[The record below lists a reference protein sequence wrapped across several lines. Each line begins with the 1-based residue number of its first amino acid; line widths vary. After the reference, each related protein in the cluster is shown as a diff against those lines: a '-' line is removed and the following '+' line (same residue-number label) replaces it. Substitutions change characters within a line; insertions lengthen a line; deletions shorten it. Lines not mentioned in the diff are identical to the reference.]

1 MWAGVQNVSR
11 PIERC
16 QAMSQCDPTIA
27 EVTAM
32 TADQTYHEMAD
43 SREGVIGLA
52 ISTVLSHV
60 GQEWNRRRYGGRKW
74 VRSVICV
81 AALWGFRRWAIETRE
96 CPPTP
101 EVARG
106 RGTVA

>member
-11 PIERC
+11 PIDRC
-16 QAMSQCDPTIA
+16 QAMSQWDPTIA

-32 TADQTYHEMAD
+32 TADQTYHGTAD

-60 GQEWNRRRYGGRKW
+60 GQEWNRGGMEAENGFVLRSGSVFIRLGWASKMGSFRK
-74 VRSVICV
+74 S
-81 AALWGFRRWAIETRE
+81 ALTGLGLSE
-96 CPPTP
+96 
-101 EVARG
+101 
-106 RGTVA
+106 